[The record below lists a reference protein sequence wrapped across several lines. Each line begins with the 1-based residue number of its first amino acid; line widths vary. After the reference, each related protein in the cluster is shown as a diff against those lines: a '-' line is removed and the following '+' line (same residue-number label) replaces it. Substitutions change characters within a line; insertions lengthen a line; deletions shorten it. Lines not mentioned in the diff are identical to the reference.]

1 MKVGNF
7 FSFVCY
13 SIWKVSKNWR
23 EIIVQDKS
31 ADKRRKLYIKHL
43 KEEAGV
49 RFVSKV
55 IFFSSVKEDM
65 SEGRGN
71 IFISYISVALRESSK
86 RSMWRILT
94 GECNSFYCFS
104 TVHSLST
111 SFSTM
116 WDSFLPRIRPLPRL
130 ENPVGYLPQ
139 LILALDLKP
148 CSYFCAILFLIFHF
162 TLVCSSLFPDYFQD
176 CLWLSSFVVYLW
188 TSEGRIEV

>member
-1 MKVGNF
+1 M
-7 FSFVCY
+7 
-13 SIWKVSKNWR
+13 
-23 EIIVQDKS
+23 
-31 ADKRRKLYIKHL
+31 

-71 IFISYISVALRESSK
+71 IFISYLSVALQENSNM
-86 RSMWRILT
+86 SMWRIQT

-104 TVHSLST
+104 TVCSLST
-111 SFSTM
+111 SLSTM
-116 WDSFLPRIRPLPRL
+116 WDSFSPRPPSPPCL
-130 ENPVGYLPQ
+130 ENPVGSLPQ
-139 LILALDLKP
+139 LILPLDLKP

-188 TSEGRIEV
+188 TSEGHIEV